1 MEAGILPMQYEF
13 FIVFIWGKS
22 SYNLFQLTV
31 YTGNLFATSKWN
43 GDVTV
48 HKNCSYDIVLIMSV
62 TIYHVH
68 TGMNLVIVCEKQ
80 TTDNI
85 THLLVKQNENFL
97 KKWIWLVVALF
108 TLRFPVIFHFNV
120 QKTNII

>member
-13 FIVFIWGKS
+13 YIVFIWGKS

-31 YTGNLFATSKWN
+31 YMGNLFATSKWN
-43 GDVTV
+43 RHVTA
-48 HKNCSYDIVLIMSV
+48 HKNCSFGIVLIMSV

-68 TGMNLVIVCEKQ
+68 TEMNLVIVCEKQ

-85 THLLVKQNENFL
+85 HLLVKQNENFFE
-97 KKWIWLVVALF
+97 KWIWLVVALF
-108 TLRFPVIFHFNV
+108 TLRLQVIFHFND